1 MPYKIL
7 FVCLGNICRSPSAEN
22 IMNHLIEEAGLN
34 WQIICDSAGT
44 SSYHVGCSPDR
55 RMTSALI
62 NRGFRVNGEARQ
74 FEYSD
79 FEEFDLILAMDKE
92 NYQNILS
99 LDRQQLYGDKVKLMC
114 DFAQNYATKEVP
126 DPYYGG
132 QKGFENVIDLLID
145 SCQGLLIYVKN
156 QLKLN

>member
-1 MPYKIL
+1 
-7 FVCLGNICRSPSAEN
+7 
-22 IMNHLIEEAGLN
+22 
-34 WQIICDSAGT
+34 
-44 SSYHVGCSPDR
+44 
-55 RMTSALI
+55 MTSALI
-62 NRGFRVNGEARQ
+62 NRGFVVNGEARQ

-99 LDRQQLYGDKVKLMC
+99 LDRQQIYGDKVKLIC
-114 DFAQNYATKEVP
+114 DFAQNYPNQEVP

-145 SCQGLLIYVKN
+145 SCQGLLMYVKN